1 MKKILFTGGTGFLGR
16 NLVPKL
22 REKYEIVAPTRQELD
37 LKDLNAVDSY
47 IKNNQF
53 DVIIHAAIP
62 NVAFNNSDKEENL
75 LKDSLG
81 VFLKLH
87 QLQDYYGKMFYFGSG
102 AEYGKQ
108 CPIVDVME
116 DYFGTVLPETDYG
129 LAKYVMNS
137 LCRQSKNIYNLR
149 IFGCYGPTDAGFK
162 LITYVIRRCMEQ
174 ATIELNKDCKFDF
187 MWVMDLCMVLEYFIE
202 NTPQYHDYNVCTGKA
217 TWLTDIVHIIKSEM
231 NSNSQIQLKEEGKA
245 NEYSGNNLRIIT
257 EINSLK
263 FTPLLEGI
271 RNQIHYELKA
281 GRLWK
286 KELQILY
293 LKRCMKWE

>member
-217 TWLTDIVHIIKSEM
+217 TWLTDIAHIIKSEM
-231 NSNSQIQLKEEGKA
+231 NSNSQIQLKEECKA

-281 GRLWK
+281 GRL
-286 KELQILY
+286 
-293 LKRCMKWE
+293 

>member
-1 MKKILFTGGTGFLGR
+1 M
-16 NLVPKL
+16 
-22 REKYEIVAPTRQELD
+22 
-37 LKDLNAVDSY
+37 
-47 IKNNQF
+47 
-53 DVIIHAAIP
+53 IIHAAIP

-202 NTPQYHDYNVCTGKA
+202 NTPRYHDYNVCTGKA

-281 GRLWK
+281 GRL
-286 KELQILY
+286 
-293 LKRCMKWE
+293 

>member
-1 MKKILFTGGTGFLGR
+1 MGR

-149 IFGCYGPTDAGFK
+149 ILD
-162 LITYVIRRCMEQ
+162 
-174 ATIELNKDCKFDF
+174 
-187 MWVMDLCMVLEYFIE
+187 VMDQRMQDL
-202 NTPQYHDYNVCTGKA
+202 
-217 TWLTDIVHIIKSEM
+217 
-231 NSNSQIQLKEEGKA
+231 
-245 NEYSGNNLRIIT
+245 
-257 EINSLK
+257 NSL
-263 FTPLLEGI
+263 PMLLEDVW
-271 RNQIHYELKA
+271 NK
-281 GRLWK
+281 
-286 KELQILY
+286 LQLS
-293 LKRCMKWE
+293 